1 MQRGN
6 ALKKWITGLLMAL
19 LLGILCPFSSLQ
31 VHATTISELQE
42 LIKAH
47 QKDLA
52 NANGKAEDLREKQS
66 LIEELID
73 DLNAEILNTMT
84 SIALKEDE
92 IAEKEDEIAEKE
104 GQINSKQAEIN
115 KTEKAYYAAKAREE
129 QQKEDMQVRTRR
141 LYETGNSSLLHLILS
156 GTGLGTIL
164 NQMDYVEQLYT
175 YDKNK
180 LADYEAARQ
189 LTMDLWNQLEIE
201 KKELQIQ
208 KQAFEEQKEELV
220 LAKQELGEQKEE
232 LDAALAVRKKESA
245 NYEAEIKKAQQEAN
259 IAKTKIQQE
268 QKELKKLQDDEKRKT
283 EIANLSFS
291 DTDYTAIVD
300 AATGSELGKKVA
312 KYGLQFV
319 GNPYKLGG
327 TSLTNGTDC
336 SGFTQTIYAY
346 FGYSLHRTSG
356 EQRKDGTAVQ
366 YADAQ
371 PGDIICYS
379 GHVAIY
385 IGGGKIVHASNS
397 SPYPKG
403 GIKVSSA
410 TYRQILAVRR
420 IIQ

>member
-1 MQRGN
+1 MRKGTTFG
-6 ALKKWITGLLMAL
+6 KWISGLLMAL
-19 LLGILCPFSSLQ
+19 ALGILCPYASAPAS
-31 VHATTISELQE
+31 ATTISELQE
-42 LIKAH
+42 QIKAH
-47 QKDLA
+47 QKELSEA
-52 NANGKAEDLREKQS
+52 NEKTEDLKEKQS

-92 IAEKEDEIAEKE
+92 IAEKEAEISEKE
-104 GQINSKQAEIN
+104 EQINSKQAEIN

-156 GTGLGTIL
+156 GTGLGNIL
-164 NQMDYVEQLYT
+164 NQMDYVEHLYT

-220 LAKQELGEQKEE
+220 LAKQELSEQKEE

-245 NYEAEIKKAQQEAN
+245 NYEAEIKKAQQEAS

-268 QKELKKLQDDEKRKT
+268 QKELKKLEEAEKRKKEVENMT
-283 EIANLSFS
+283 FS
-291 DTDYTAIVD
+291 ETDYTAIVD
-300 AATGSELGKKVA
+300 AATGSDLGKKVA

-336 SGFTQTIYAY
+336 SGFTQTIYAK
-346 FGYSLHRTSG
+346 FGYALHRTSG

>member
-1 MQRGN
+1 
-6 ALKKWITGLLMAL
+6 
-19 LLGILCPFSSLQ
+19 
-31 VHATTISELQE
+31 
-42 LIKAH
+42 
-47 QKDLA
+47 
-52 NANGKAEDLREKQS
+52 
-66 LIEELID
+66 
-73 DLNAEILNTMT
+73 
-84 SIALKEDE
+84 
-92 IAEKEDEIAEKE
+92 
-104 GQINSKQAEIN
+104 
-115 KTEKAYYAAKAREE
+115 
-129 QQKEDMQVRTRR
+129 
-141 LYETGNSSLLHLILS
+141 
-156 GTGLGTIL
+156 
-164 NQMDYVEQLYT
+164 MDYVEHLYT

-268 QKELKKLQDDEKRKT
+268 QKELKKLQDDEKRKA

>member
-1 MQRGN
+1 MRKGN
-6 ALKKWITGLLMAL
+6 TFGKWISGLLMAL
-19 LLGILCPFSSLQ
+19 ALGILCPLMTSP
-31 VHATTISELQE
+31 VRATTISELQE
-42 LIKAH
+42 QIKAH
-47 QKDLA
+47 QKELSEA
-52 NANGKAEDLREKQS
+52 KEKAEDLKEKQS

-92 IAEKEDEIAEKE
+92 IAEKETEISEKE
-104 GQINSKQAEIN
+104 EQINSKQAEIN

-156 GTGLGTIL
+156 GTGLGNIL
-164 NQMDYVEQLYT
+164 NQMDYVEHLYT

-245 NYEAEIKKAQQEAN
+245 NYEAEIKKAQQEAS

-268 QKELKKLQDDEKRKT
+268 QKELKKLEEAEKRKKEVENMT
-283 EIANLSFS
+283 FS
-291 DTDYTAIVD
+291 ETDYTAIVD
-300 AATGSELGKKVA
+300 AATGSDLGKKVA

-336 SGFTQTIYAY
+336 SGFTQTIYAK